1 MSEVESLLVEVE
13 PVTPKHTV
21 DEVSELLLHGDY
33 ARFLCLPVVE
43 EGQPLGVISR
53 SEMQKIYMSMYGR
66 DLYGKKSVTQF
77 MNRNAVVVDMK
88 QPMEQISRYVTS
100 NIKFPISEDF
110 ILTRDG
116 QYCGLGHVVDL
127 LKVMEG
133 KLARQSEEIS
143 RAYRDLKAS
152 QSQLIQSEK
161 MASLGQMVAGVAHEI
176 NTPLGYVKNNVS
188 LAQDVFS
195 QIRGLLASYDEL
207 MSKLMAGEADEA
219 TVVRA
224 LEQIERQRS
233 DFWAVYPQ
241 EEIDNLFGDTLFG
254 VDQIREIVLNLKNFS
269 RLDQAAVD
277 EVSLNQTIESTLII
291 AKNVLKNKVQVI
303 KQYSEI
309 PPVKCSP
316 SQINQVFLN
325 LLTNAAQAMDSGGK
339 ILIRTWADERYV
351 YASVQDTGKGI
362 AKENLQKI
370 FDPFFTTKP
379 VGEGT
384 GLGLSI
390 VFKIIESHK
399 GFIKVASEV
408 GKGTRFIVALPY
420 PKDSRHAHQPEL
432 DTTQA

>member
-1 MSEVESLLVEVE
+1 MSEVESLLVQLE
-13 PVTPKHTV
+13 PVTPSHTV
-21 DEVSELLLHGDY
+21 DDVSELLLHGDY
-33 ARFLCLPVVE
+33 ERFLCLPVVDA
-43 EGQPLGVISR
+43 GRPIGVISR

-66 DLYGKKSVTQF
+66 ELYGKKSVTQF
-77 MNRNAVVVDMK
+77 MNRKAVVVDMK

-100 NIKFPISEDF
+100 NIKFPITEDF

-116 QYCGLGHVVDL
+116 QYSGIGHVVDL

-133 KLARQSEEIS
+133 KLTRQSEEIT
-143 RAYRDLKAS
+143 RAYRELQAS

-188 LAQDVFS
+188 LAQDVFA
-195 QIRGLLASYDEL
+195 QLKGLVASYDEL
-207 MSKLMAGEADEA
+207 LALLMGGEAEETA
-219 TVVRA
+219 VVRY
-224 LEQIERQRS
+224 LGEIDRQRN
-233 DFWAVYPQ
+233 DFWSVYPA
-241 EEIDNLFGDTLFG
+241 EEVDNLFGDTLFG
-254 VDQIREIVLNLKNFS
+254 VDQISEIVLNLKNFS

-277 EVSLNQTIESTLII
+277 EVSLNQTIESTLVI
-291 AKNVLKNKVQVI
+291 AKNVLKNKVELI
-303 KQYSEI
+303 KQYGEI
-309 PPVKCSP
+309 PAVKCSP

-325 LLTNAAQAMDSGGK
+325 LLTNAAQAMDGNGK

-362 AKENLQKI
+362 SKENLQKI

-399 GFIKVASEV
+399 GFIRVASEV
-408 GKGTRFIVALPY
+408 GKGTRFIVALPH
-420 PKDSRHAHQPEL
+420 PKDSRHANKPEL
-432 DTTQA
+432 DTAQA